1 MYLALNSDKILY
13 NYLDFFDVAKK
24 NLVVTDNFIMS
35 SFLKKKDLPFK
46 KDYKKLF
53 NKLFYGMIFNYSILD
68 TNTITKDLNIM
79 KDCFFVVKDLNLL
92 IDNIKKKGYV

>member
-1 MYLALNSDKILY
+1 
-13 NYLDFFDVAKK
+13 
-24 NLVVTDNFIMS
+24 
-35 SFLKKKDLPFK
+35 
-46 KDYKKLF
+46 
-53 NKLFYGMIFNYSILD
+53 MIFNYSILD